1 MSHCRSM
8 YSARGR
14 PTASLPWKA
23 AHMFPKHLRGPASG
37 GSKHLRRRD
46 GCWVGRDLMTSW
58 CWRLGLGVLVKG
70 IGGQVM
76 SKTLIIMAVGH
87 RTDFRLIVPR
97 QVAVKVIALE
107 VREGGMEGQRPSS
120 TRLRPSSSRYGHKVQ
135 KRLNVNERV
144 QW

>member
-1 MSHCRSM
+1 MS
-8 YSARGR
+8 
-14 PTASLPWKA
+14 LE
-23 AHMFPKHLRGPASG
+23 HLRELVSSG
-37 GSKHLRRRD
+37 SMHLRRRD

-58 CWRLGLGVLVKG
+58 RWRLGLGVLVKG

-120 TRLRPSSSRYGHKVQ
+120 TRLRPSSSRQGHRGQGV
-135 KRLNVNERV
+135 
-144 QW
+144 